1 MKAIGPLTKE
11 LPLSRGVI
19 NGGCCLK
26 ASNLPHLVNCF
37 EKGEL
42 QTVFC
47 ADRRSYYVTAVC
59 VCVCTPCD
67 PTT

>member
-1 MKAIGPLTKE
+1 MNDTGSLTKE

-19 NGGCCLK
+19 RGECCLK

-42 QTVFC
+42 QTAFC
-47 ADRRSYYVTAVC
+47 ADRRSYYVTAAC
-59 VCVCTPCD
+59 VYSP
-67 PTT
+67 